1 MEFINNVFLKTTK
14 SDGETLMVLQEC
26 LIVAVQIQEIEE

>member
-14 SDGETLMVLQEC
+14 SDGETLVVLQEC
-26 LIVAVQIQEIEE
+26 LSMDVQVQEIEE